1 MDMPFDQKMDFCWP
15 ITILGLFQ
23 NLAILGNISK
33 FFWLYIYIIFNSSQ
47 SGLPQKIRQN
57 SVFPAICLKYSF
69 IYIILGDLYTFS
81 LRHLYVRIQEM
92 IDFAKK

>member
-33 FFWLYIYIIFNSSQ
+33 KFKNIFCMSKIGIHTKFYGNSSKIECFT
-47 SGLPQKIRQN
+47 GQKPRPP
-57 SVFPAICLKYSF
+57 PAMAL
-69 IYIILGDLYTFS
+69 T
-81 LRHLYVRIQEM
+81 V
-92 IDFAKK
+92 